1 MGMILAIIAGRL
13 EAMNETKNLKQKMNK
28 HFCILP
34 WVHLD
39 VQPNGGCRTC
49 CLIRQDSLGNIKN
62 QKVEDIV
69 NSFEQKKLRANMLAG
84 KFSEACVE
92 CHQDESSGHMSL
104 RQRANKA
111 FYKADDMIDNTSND
125 GSIDTF
131 NLKHV
136 TLRFSNLCNLSC
148 VYCSSIYSTAIKDE
162 ANTGYIKS
170 FENKMELEKFID
182 ENCRYTEVFDLMG
195 GEAILD
201 PLHNEFLNLMIQKG
215 KTNITLLYTTNLS
228 IDLSTKTDLLEKWK
242 QFKEV
247 GFIVSLDAEEK
258 LGENIRRGLKW
269 DIALKNIAFVKAN
282 LDFRHFIIQPTV
294 STLNIFNL
302 ASFINYLL
310 KNELVYP
317 SNIIFN
323 YLYRPLK
330 YSLESLNKYQ
340 SVEIVRSIKELKKNL
355 VSNYEISQVAGLIRN
370 LNALI
375 VRIEQ
380 GQES

>member
-1 MGMILAIIAGRL
+1 MILAIIAGRL
-13 EAMNETKNLKQKMNK
+13 DSMDVSKNLKQETNK

-39 VQPNGGCRTC
+39 IQPNGGCRTC
-49 CLIRQDSLGNIKN
+49 CLIRQDTLGNIKD
-62 QKVEDIV
+62 QKIKDIT
-69 NSFEQKKLRANMLAG
+69 NSSEQKKLRASMLAG
-84 KFSEACVE
+84 KFSDACIE

-111 FYKADDMIDNTSND
+111 FYKSDRMIESTSADGAVT
-125 GSIDTF
+125 TF
-131 NLKHV
+131 HLKHV

-148 VYCSSIYSTAIKDE
+148 VYCSSLYSTAIKDE
-162 ANTGYIKS
+162 ASTGYIKS
-170 FENKMELEKFID
+170 FENKDDLEVFID
-182 ENCRYTEVFDLMG
+182 ENCQYTEVFDLMG

-201 PLHNEFLNLMIQKG
+201 PLHNDFLDLMIQKG

-228 IDLSTKTDLLEKWK
+228 IDLSTRPNLLEKWK
-242 QFKEV
+242 HFKEV

-258 LGENIRRGLKW
+258 LGEEIRRGLKW
-269 DIALKNIAFVKAN
+269 DVALKNIAYVKAN

-302 ASFINYLL
+302 ANFINYLL

-323 YLYRPLK
+323 YLYRPMK

-340 SVEIVRSIKELKKNL
+340 SAEIVRSIKDLKKNL
-355 VSNYEISQVAGLIRN
+355 VINYEINQVAGLIKN

-375 VRIEQ
+375 VRLEQ

>member
-1 MGMILAIIAGRL
+1 MILSTNTGRL
-13 EAMNETKNLKQKMNK
+13 NSMELTKNLAQETNKQ
-28 HFCILP
+28 FCILP

-39 VQPNGGCRTC
+39 IQPNGGCRTC
-49 CLIRQDSLGNIKN
+49 CLVRQDTFGNIKD
-62 QKVEDIV
+62 QKIKYIV
-69 NSFEQKKLRANMLAG
+69 NSSEQKKLRANMLAG
-84 KFSEACVE
+84 KFSDACIE
-92 CHQDESSGHMSL
+92 CHKDESSGHMSL

-111 FYKADDMIDNTSND
+111 FYKHDGMIENTSSD
-125 GSIDTF
+125 GSVGIF

-148 VYCSSIYSTAIKDE
+148 VYCSSLYSTAIKDE

-170 FENKMELEKFID
+170 FESKADLELFID
-182 ENCRYTEVFDLMG
+182 ENCEHTEVFDLMG

-228 IDLSTKTDLLEKWK
+228 IDLSTKPHLLEKWK
-242 QFKEV
+242 KFKEV

-258 LGENIRRGLKW
+258 LGEEIRRGLKW
-269 DIALKNIAFVKAN
+269 DIALKNIAYVKAN
-282 LDFRHFIIQPTV
+282 LDFRHFIIQPTI

-302 ASFINYLL
+302 VKFIQYLL

-317 SNIIFN
+317 SNVIFN
-323 YLYRPLK
+323 YLYRPMK
-330 YSLESLNKYQ
+330 YSLESLNIYQ
-340 SVEIVRSIKELKKNL
+340 CAEIVKSLKDLKKNL
-355 VSNYEISQVAGLIRN
+355 VLDYEINQVAGLIKN

-375 VRIEQ
+375 VRLEQ

>member
-1 MGMILAIIAGRL
+1 MDL
-13 EAMNETKNLKQKMNK
+13 TKNLAQETNK

-39 VQPNGGCRTC
+39 IQPNGGCRTC
-49 CLIRQDSLGNIKN
+49 CLIRQDTFGNIKD
-62 QKVEDIV
+62 QKLKEIV
-69 NSFEQKKLRANMLAG
+69 NSSEQKNLRANMLAG
-84 KFSEACVE
+84 KFSGSCIE
-92 CHQDESSGHMSL
+92 CYKDETSGHVSL

-111 FYKADDMIDNTSND
+111 FYKYD
-125 GSIDTF
+125 GLLESTSIDGIVDDF
-131 NLKHV
+131 RLKHV

-148 VYCSSIYSTAIKDE
+148 VYCSSLYSTAIKDE
-162 ANTGYIKS
+162 GNTGYIKS
-170 FENKMELEKFID
+170 FENIKDLEQFID
-182 ENCRYTEVFDLMG
+182 ENCEYTEVFDLMG

-228 IDLSTKTDLLEKWK
+228 IDLSTKPNLLEKWK

-258 LGENIRRGLKW
+258 LGEEIRRGLKW
-269 DIALKNIAFVKAN
+269 DIALKNIAYVKAN

-294 STLNIFNL
+294 SILNIFNL
-302 ASFINYLL
+302 AKFINYLL

-317 SNIIFN
+317 SNVVFN
-323 YLYRPLK
+323 YLYRPMK
-330 YSLESLNKYQ
+330 YSLETLNKYQ
-340 SVEIVRSIKELKKNL
+340 TIEIVSSLKDLKKTL
-355 VSNYEISQVAGLIRN
+355 IMDYEINQVAGLIKN
-370 LNALI
+370 LNALV
-375 VRIEQ
+375 VRLEQ

>member
-1 MGMILAIIAGRL
+1 MILSIIVGRL
-13 EAMNETKNLKQKMNK
+13 EAMDLTKNLAQETNK

-39 VQPNGGCRTC
+39 IQPNGGCRTC
-49 CLIRQDSLGNIKN
+49 CLVRQDTFGNIKD
-62 QKVEDIV
+62 QKIIDIV
-69 NSFEQKKLRANMLAG
+69 NSHEQKKLRSSMLAG
-84 KFSEACVE
+84 KFSDSCIE
-92 CHQDESSGHMSL
+92 CHKDESSGHVSL

-111 FYKADDMIDNTSND
+111 FYQND
-125 GSIDTF
+125 GILEGTKEDGAVGSF
-131 NLKHV
+131 SLKHV

-148 VYCSSIYSTAIKDE
+148 VYCSSLYSTAIKDE

-170 FENKMELEKFID
+170 FESKIELEQFID
-182 ENCRYTEVFDLMG
+182 ENCEHTEVFDLMG

-201 PLHNEFLNLMIQKG
+201 PLHSEFLNLMIQKS

-228 IDLSTKTDLLEKWK
+228 IDLSTKTGLLEKWK

-258 LGENIRRGLKW
+258 LGEEIRRGLKW
-269 DIALKNIAFVKAN
+269 DIALKNIAYVKAH
-282 LDFRHFIIQPTV
+282 LDFKHFIIQPTV

-302 ASFINYLL
+302 ANFINYLL

-317 SNIIFN
+317 SNIVFN
-323 YLYRPLK
+323 YLYRPMR

-340 SVEIVRSIKELKKNL
+340 CIEIVKSLKDLKKNL
-355 VSNYEISQVAGLIRN
+355 VMDYEINQVAGLIKN

-375 VRIEQ
+375 VRLEQ
-380 GQES
+380 GQEF